1 MSENRDIRD
10 YLNDMAEMLTDI
22 QEFTRGMSFEE
33 FRDDRKTVYAVV
45 RAFEVLGEAAKH
57 IPDATRQ
64 KYQEVPWATISA
76 FRNKLIHEY
85 FAINLEI
92 IWDTIQHDVPELQ
105 ALLTP
110 VVKDCFEKYHP

>member
-1 MSENRDIRD
+1 MSESRDIRD

-22 QEFTRGMSFEE
+22 QKFTYGISFEE
-33 FRDDRKTVYAVV
+33 FQYDRKTIYAVV

-57 IPDATRQ
+57 IPDSTRQ
-64 KYQEVPWATISA
+64 QYIDVPWATISS

-92 IWDTIQHDVPELQ
+92 VWDTIQHDVPELQ

-110 VVKDCFEKYHP
+110 VIKECFEKYQP